1 MVDTEL
7 VLRDGRKLVLREA
20 EIEDA
25 AAILNHLAAVSVE
38 TDFLAFG
45 KGDLNIGLDEEE
57 DFIDIYRQSAVE
69 LLLAAFVGA
78 RLVGTLT
85 FSGNTRPRLR
95 HTGELGMSVR
105 KDFWGLG
112 VGSLMLD
119 FLIRWARDGR
129 TLTKLNL
136 RVRVDNERAVRLYQ
150 RKGFA
155 IEGTIS
161 RDIRIAGHYHSQH
174 CMGLEL

>member
-1 MVDTEL
+1 MVDTEW

-25 AAILNHLAAVSVE
+25 AAILNHLAAVAVE

-45 KGDLNIGLDEEE
+45 RGELDVGIGEEE
-57 DFIDIYRQSAVE
+57 DFIDFYRESPVE
-69 LLLAAFVGA
+69 LLLVAFVGP

-105 KDFWGLG
+105 KDHWGLG
-112 VGSLMLD
+112 VGSMMVD
-119 FLIRWARDGR
+119 FLVRWARAGS

-136 RVRVDNERAVRLYQ
+136 RVRTDNERALRLYQ
-150 RKGFA
+150 RKGFVT
-155 IEGTIS
+155 EGTIS
-161 RDIRIAGHYHSQH
+161 RDIRIGEAYYGQH